1 MKQSMEGYY
10 TTKEVH
16 DAAKG
21 LRGYTEV
28 LKRNNRWEHAYPPGD
43 HAEIRTISGQHFIFE
58 HVPFADIEE
67 GYEYTNI
74 VGVHAKV
81 IFISDARNYPM
92 PKRWC

>member
-1 MKQSMEGYY
+1 MEGYY

-28 LKRNNRWEHAYPPGD
+28 LERNGRWEHAYPLGD
-43 HAEIRTISGQHFIFE
+43 HAEIRIMTDRDYMFE

-67 GYEYTNI
+67 GHEYTNLGGI
-74 VGVHAKV
+74 RAKV
-81 IFISDARNYPM
+81 IFASDALNYPM
-92 PKRWC
+92 PKRR